1 MMDNYGDF
9 PRRPQYNNGSNQRGR
24 NMPVSAAPVGAM
36 GVTTTGTT
44 AGAMHYDK
52 DTYVTEKKQKIHT
65 ANGDYKETEK
75 HKHNEIDAVGVG
87 FVDKTRSNP
96 NVSTCDPQPY
106 KKTTD
111 ESWGCMWIVWV
122 ILIFIII
129 LIIVIGALWFIKPD
143 CVTKQCDD
151 GGDGGCEVDL
161 CKAALYA
168 FVITF
173 FIVLIGCCIWWCV
186 RR

>member
-1 MMDNYGDF
+1 
-9 PRRPQYNNGSNQRGR
+9 
-24 NMPVSAAPVGAM
+24 MPVSAAPVGAVGGTM
-36 GVTTTGTT
+36 GTTT
-44 AGAMHYDK
+44 AAAMHYDK
-52 DTYVTEKKQKIHT
+52 DKYTTEKKQKIHT
-65 ANGDYKETEK
+65 PTGDYKETEK
-75 HKHNEIDAVGVG
+75 HTHKEIDAVAVG
-87 FVDKTRSNP
+87 FVDKTRMNP
-96 NVSTCDPQPY
+96 NMNPNMNPSVSTCDPPPC
-106 KKTTD
+106 KKNTD

-143 CVTKQCDD
+143 CVTRQCDD

-161 CKAALYA
+161 CRAALYA

-173 FIVLIGCCIWWCV
+173 FIVLIGCCIFWCS